1 MKSKFRNAVVMFFL
15 IFLNERYDTYLLRVA
30 NNDGHN
36 DAVDGHGF
44 TEDDADQVFRP
55 DAWRFYSTP

>member
-1 MKSKFRNAVVMFFL
+1 MFFL